1 MMMDSL
7 KEISLISEKK
17 LRTSDLNNFLDNISL
32 KHPHPNKNGRQ
43 VKIKYITQISSK
55 PPSFVIFTNHPDF
68 IKESYKRYIINEIRK
83 EFGFDGITIR
93 LEVKGSKN
101 PYSK

>member
-1 MMMDSL
+1 MMDSL

-17 LRTSDLNNFLDNISL
+17 LGTSDLNNFLDNVSA

-68 IKESYKRYIINEIRK
+68 IKESYKRYLINEIRK
-83 EFGFDGITIR
+83 EFGFEGITIR
-93 LEVKGSKN
+93 LDIKGSKN